1 MGHCDMEMMEKKG
14 NQYGSKSEPYGKIHS
29 ESEYK
34 TSNNNKKTNAKI
46 NKNSDYE
53 NIKNKVMKK

>member
-1 MGHCDMEMMEKKG
+1 MEMMEKKA

-34 TSNNNKKTNAKI
+34 TSNNNKKN
-46 NKNSDYE
+46 
-53 NIKNKVMKK
+53 